1 MTHPLVPEI
10 INLAKPIA
18 QKLGL
23 EVIEIIFQTNKKPPV
38 LRVDIR
44 NLETDTGL
52 DNCEQM
58 SRLLEET
65 LDALEIMPEAY
76 MLEVSSPG
84 ISRQLTTDRDF
95 ISFKGFPVTVT
106 THTSYKNEKEWRG
119 SLQGRDEKA
128 IYISQKGKAIA
139 IPIELVAK
147 VQLDDQGEDI

>member
-44 NLETDTGL
+44 NLETDTSL

-95 ISFKGFPVTVT
+95 ISFKGFPLTVT
-106 THTSYKNEKEWRG
+106 THTPYKNEKEWRG

-139 IPIELVAK
+139 IPLELVAK